1 MGTRAGREMQG
12 GGRKTMKVE
21 KKAKGVRNVHN
32 LGVDVTDIQQKP
44 VVFDKRSI
52 QRLSPSSATPTTPQT
67 PISPFVD
74 ALWTNLNE
82 QQKESTLYL
91 NEHLTQ
97 ASWILLRRRAICLFK
112 ARAMTAVAKARRKM
126 QLMAE
131 VVARKER
138 EIEQMMRNESSDD
151 AVEEVPP
158 TNSRRSLPRQ
168 QRPETPS
175 PSSGNAAITEV
186 PPALDLM
193 GSCTPEQSPKSHKRR
208 RRTASSA

>member
-97 ASWILLRRRAICLFK
+97 ASWILLRRRGSPQDAADGRGGRPEG
-112 ARAMTAVAKARRKM
+112 ARDRADDA
-126 QLMAE
+126 
-131 VVARKER
+131 ER
-138 EIEQMMRNESSDD
+138 ELR
-151 AVEEVPP
+151 
-158 TNSRRSLPRQ
+158 
-168 QRPETPS
+168 
-175 PSSGNAAITEV
+175 
-186 PPALDLM
+186 
-193 GSCTPEQSPKSHKRR
+193 
-208 RRTASSA
+208 